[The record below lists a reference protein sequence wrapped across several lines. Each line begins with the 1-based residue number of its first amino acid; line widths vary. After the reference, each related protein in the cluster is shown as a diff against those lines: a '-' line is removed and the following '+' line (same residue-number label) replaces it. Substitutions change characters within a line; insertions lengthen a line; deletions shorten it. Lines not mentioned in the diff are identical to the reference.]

1 MARFRRGTRT
11 GANGS
16 PLVDLHPELSKGM
29 TEDQATEAR
38 EALRV
43 DAEWLP
49 SGPLPAAR
57 LPEAGSGAIVLLARG
72 LVART
77 TRLEDAVVSDL
88 VGPGGLICPPT
99 PGDQGR
105 LGLPGYTIELTAL
118 ETSLVA
124 AIGSETLRAVADFP
138 GVATALLRLGE
149 RHLADL
155 EAIRAIGQLT
165 GVDRRLLA
173 LFRLLAARQGRE
185 TSDGIAVPV
194 ALPHRLLAELVGVRR
209 PTVTTAL
216 RQLAETG
223 RLRRLDDG
231 TWLLTHAAGAA
242 QGRWRRPKTT
252 A

>member
-1 MARFRRGTRT
+1 MPRFRRDTHA
-11 GANGS
+11 GANSS
-16 PLVDLHPELSKGM
+16 PLVDIHPQLSDGL
-29 TEDQATEAR
+29 TEEQAAAAR
-38 EALRV
+38 EVLRV

-49 SGPLPAAR
+49 SGPLPAAP
-57 LPEAGSGAIVLLARG
+57 LPEPGSGAIVLLARG
-72 LVART
+72 LVLRT
-77 TRLEDAVVSDL
+77 TTLEDAVVSDL
-88 VGPGGLICPPT
+88 IGPGGLICPPT

-105 LGLPGYTIELTAL
+105 LGLPGYTIALTAL

-124 AIGSETLRAVADFP
+124 AIGPETLRALADFP
-138 GVATALLRLGE
+138 EVAAALLRLGE
-149 RHLADL
+149 RQLADV

-165 GVDRRLLA
+165 GVDRRVLA
-173 LFRLLAARQGRE
+173 LFRLLAARHGRK

-194 ALPHRLLAELVGVRR
+194 PLPHRLIAELVGVRR

-223 RLRRLDDG
+223 QLRRLDDG
-231 TWLLTHAAGAA
+231 TWLLTHAAGGA

>member
-1 MARFRRGTRT
+1 
-11 GANGS
+11 
-16 PLVDLHPELSKGM
+16 
-29 TEDQATEAR
+29 
-38 EALRV
+38 
-43 DAEWLP
+43 
-49 SGPLPAAR
+49 
-57 LPEAGSGAIVLLARG
+57 
-72 LVART
+72 
-77 TRLEDAVVSDL
+77 
-88 VGPGGLICPPT
+88 
-99 PGDQGR
+99 
-105 LGLPGYTIELTAL
+105 
-118 ETSLVA
+118 
-124 AIGSETLRAVADFP
+124 
-138 GVATALLRLGE
+138 LLRLGE

-194 ALPHRLLAELVGVRR
+194 ALPHRLLTELVGVRR